1 MEDFRVIKLPKVI
14 IALLPVNRHV
24 PSHVITSSWA
34 LFVTRCIFQRE
45 FLNYGTE
52 RDVTPLTFPT
62 GKNLLTNMAS
72 PFRVHEKLFTCT
84 GFAFLHHSNGRDNP
98 NSMLW
103 PHRQAYGVLQGR
115 QEWMHTTQDKAQKGP
130 CFFFF
135 THTLWTVN
143 SAWGLLTTE
152 VPQVP
157 RRMVLTY
164 LKKLCSWAVHLNFG
178 SLHCLHRPEKK
189 RPGQLL
195 AAYLRHAINKILE
208 S

>member
-72 PFRVHEKLFTCT
+72 PFRVHEMLFTCT

-130 CFFFF
+130 CFFFSRI
-135 THTLWTVN
+135 LYEQWTVPGDC
-143 SAWGLLTTE
+143 SPLRS
-152 VPQVP
+152 
-157 RRMVLTY
+157 RRY
-164 LKKLCSWAVHLNFG
+164 
-178 SLHCLHRPEKK
+178 
-189 RPGQLL
+189 PGGWFSPISRSF
-195 AAYLRHAINKILE
+195 AAE
-208 S
+208 PFT

>member
-45 FLNYGTE
+45 FPNYDTE
-52 RDVTPLTFPT
+52 RDVMPLRFPT

-72 PFRVHEKLFTCT
+72 PFRVHEMLFTCT

-103 PHRQAYGVLQGR
+103 PHRQAHGVLQGR
-115 QEWMHTTQDKAQKGP
+115 QEWMHTTQDKAQKDP
-130 CFFFF
+130 WFFFHAYF
-135 THTLWTVN
+135 MNSEQCLGTAHHWGPAGTQEDGSHLSEEALQLSRSPKLWELT
-143 SAWGLLTTE
+143 LLTQAWEKEARTT
-152 VPQVP
+152 P
-157 RRMVLTY
+157 
-164 LKKLCSWAVHLNFG
+164 S
-178 SLHCLHRPEKK
+178 CLFKTCH
-189 RPGQLL
+189 
-195 AAYLRHAINKILE
+195 
-208 S
+208 